1 MNKKSP
7 ATTPLA
13 QHQFVTECRQRSS
26 GRFSDHHFILI
37 RVGKALTRF
46 LRAHVNASP
55 VDPLDGLLLAW
66 TMERRAQ
73 P

>member
-1 MNKKSP
+1 MS
-7 ATTPLA
+7 LA

-26 GRFSDHHFILI
+26 GRFSDRHFILI
-37 RVGKALTRF
+37 RVGKALTRM
-46 LRAHVNASP
+46 LRSRVNASA

-66 TMERRAQ
+66 TMEQGAQ